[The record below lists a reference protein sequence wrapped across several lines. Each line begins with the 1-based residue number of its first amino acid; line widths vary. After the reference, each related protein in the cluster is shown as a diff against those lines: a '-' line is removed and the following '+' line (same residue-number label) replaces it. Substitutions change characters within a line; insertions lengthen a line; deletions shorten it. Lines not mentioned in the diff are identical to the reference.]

1 MHLLVFHGSSKSGV
15 VDSIPIA
22 EVEIL
27 INGLVELAFSE
38 LLGILSQ
45 FLVVEVFWKILRE
58 TDRVLLG

>member
-1 MHLLVFHGSSKSGV
+1 MHLLVFHGGSKSGV
-15 VDSIPIA
+15 VDSIPIT

-45 FLVVEVFWKILRE
+45 FFVVEVFWKILRE

>member
-1 MHLLVFHGSSKSGV
+1 MHLLVFHSGSKSGV
-15 VDSIPIA
+15 VDSIPIT

-27 INGLVELAFSE
+27 INGLFELAFSE

-45 FLVVEVFWKILRE
+45 FFVVEVFWKILRE